1 MSISYASW
9 GFYACL
15 RISAF
20 GKLSFLQPGWLFDF
34 NTLREQRKK
43 KNKNKKNELK
53 QSTPVNKKNNMG
65 FKNRP
70 RQ

>member
-1 MSISYASW
+1 MSISYASC

-20 GKLSFLQPGWLFDF
+20 GKLSFHQPGCSILIHRGTAK
-34 NTLREQRKK
+34 NKK
-43 KNKNKKNELK
+43 IKNKKNEL
-53 QSTPVNKKNNMG
+53 QSTPENEKNNMG
-65 FKNRP
+65 FKHWP